1 MRAFSLSL
9 RQAGFWA
16 GCFALVLAI
25 RLCHAG
31 VLWADEAYGI
41 AAARR
46 ILEGAS
52 LYRGFWF
59 DKPPLY
65 AWIYLLWG
73 AQTGWLLRLGGAV
86 FALACCWLAHRAASA
101 LFTPREGYCAAAA
114 MAFFL
119 SFDHPAAIVS
129 LAPDL
134 LLIPF
139 ALASIWFCASGRT
152 TWAGVLAAAGLLANA
167 KALFLLPVVVF
178 WSPGAWRRIVLA
190 YSCTVPLVWALA
202 RGWWEP
208 VWLWGFQYSRDTF
221 VADPLVEGLRRTA
234 NWTGFH
240 AALALAAAVFFL
252 ESKDLRWRIGL
263 WLLLSLAAVFA
274 GARFFPRY
282 YLVLLPPLAV
292 AAARGLCLLGR
303 RRIAALLLLPLF
315 VPAIRFGGRHL
326 ATLGG
331 QPAAMR
337 DLILYEDARQA
348 AAEIRCLAR
357 PGDTLLVWGYRPEL
371 NVLAGLPGGAP
382 FLDSQP
388 LTGVLADRHLHEH
401 RPSLPEIAA
410 RNRQRLIRTNPAFI
424 ADGLG
429 GLNSRLAITRYPDLR
444 PWLSKYRLAAATA
457 GTLIYRLA
465 DD

>member
-1 MRAFSLSL
+1 MKAFSLSL
-9 RQAGFWA
+9 RQAAFWA
-16 GCFALVLAI
+16 GCFTLVLAV
-25 RLCHAG
+25 RLCHSS

-73 AQTGWLLRLGGAV
+73 AQTGWLLRLGGALFV
-86 FALACCWLAHRAASA
+86 LVCCWLAYRAASA
-101 LFTPREGYCAAAA
+101 LFSPREGYWAAAA

-119 SFDHPAAIVS
+119 SFDHPVAVLS

-139 ALASIWFCASGRT
+139 ALASIWFCASGRPA
-152 TWAGVLAAAGLLANA
+152 WAGVFAAAGLLANA
-167 KALFLLPVVVF
+167 KALFLLPVLLI
-178 WSPGAWRRIVLA
+178 WSPGAWRRIVLG
-190 YSCTVPLVWALA
+190 YSCAVPLVWVLA

-208 VWLWGFQYSRDTF
+208 VWLWGFQYSRNTL
-221 VADPLVEGLRRTA
+221 VADPFLEGLRRTA

-252 ESKDLRWRIGL
+252 KSEALRWRIGL

-292 AAARGLCLLGR
+292 AAARGVCLLR
-303 RRIAALLLLPLF
+303 RRWIAALLLLALL
-315 VPAIRFGGRHL
+315 VPVVRFGGKHL
-326 ATLGG
+326 ATLRR
-331 QPAAMR
+331 QPAGMR
-337 DLILYEDARQA
+337 DLILFEDSRQA
-348 AAEIRCLAR
+348 ASEIRSLAR

-401 RPSLPEIAA
+401 RPALPQIAA
-410 RNRQRLIRTNPAFI
+410 RNRQRLIRTDPAFI

-429 GLNSRLAITRYPDLR
+429 RFNPELAIARYPDLR
-444 PWLSKYRLAAATA
+444 PWFSKYRLVAMTS